1 METNFCKLLA
11 RQIKRHFGS
20 TDNLPEELQG
30 IMLDINNT
38 YNNFEDDVRLLQNSI
53 EISSQEL
60 RDAFRKQKLDGE
72 AQKEV
77 ISKIKGAIF
86 ALTPT
91 GLEDIDA
98 NETTASGNDHL
109 FDSLTKLIEER
120 NQAEESLKQASTRL
134 SLATRAGG
142 VGVWDYDLV
151 NDVLLWD
158 DQMFELY
165 GVDTKNFI
173 GAYQTWRDGLH
184 PDDLAKGDE
193 EIRMAIS
200 GEKEFNTEF
209 RVVRPDGSIHNIR
222 AIATVQR
229 NDAGKPLRMIGTNWD
244 ITELKKKEEEST
256 RQSGLITSLL
266 DSIPDFIFFKDID
279 GVYLGCNPSFAEFVG
294 KPRGEIVGRTDF
306 DLFGKEIGDFFRYH
320 DNEMLKYK
328 QPKHNEEWI
337 TYPDGRRIL
346 IDTLKT
352 PYLGADGSLIGIL
365 GVSRDI
371 TLRKE
376 AEEALLK
383 HATLQK
389 ILMDMASTYINV
401 PIDQVNDTI
410 NESLKTLGT
419 FVAADRSYIF
429 TYDPIKK
436 TTSIEYEWCNADIAS
451 QIDEL
456 QDISFDMFPD
466 WVTTHQKGD
475 ILYIAD
481 VPALPEG
488 NLKKILQP
496 QGIKSLITIPMM
508 SGGKCIGFIGFDS
521 VKNFYQYTD
530 DSITLLQLF
539 SHMLVNVKNRVK
551 AENELIGTNLYLES
565 ATIKA
570 NEMAVRAETANKAKS
585 VFLANMSHEIRT
597 PLNAIIGFS
606 QLMNRDKTMAD
617 TQREYT
623 TSIIRAGEHLLA
635 LINDILELSKV
646 EAGRVALNPT
656 NIDLHS
662 FMNDIQL
669 IFKERVQTKHLWLLF
684 ETVGEIPHYVI
695 VDENKL
701 RQVFINLIGNAIKFT
716 DKGGIAVR
724 TRYDKNN
731 DRTGRLVVEIEDSGD
746 GIPENE
752 IANLFKHFVQTSS
765 GIKKGSG
772 TGLGLALS
780 RELAIIMGGDITVSS
795 KVGTGSVF
803 TFYVEIKEGE
813 TEPVKAENTKYV
825 VCLDKNEKSCRILVV
840 DDKIENLRVAVNLL
854 KEVGF
859 ETNEAINGE
868 DAITKFEQW
877 DPHLILMDL
886 RMPIMDGFE
895 ATRRIK
901 STEKGKKTPIVA
913 LTASTFEEEQMK
925 VELLLMQG
933 HIRKPFRESVLFS
946 TISKILGI
954 KYIYEDDIISES
966 GIHPKKEWLVLNE
979 ISKLSN
985 NLRQQMLDAIMVAD
999 FDLLI
1004 GYINAIEQDNPK
1016 LGQYLKELANDYE
1029 YGKLQQILNL
1039 EKV

>member
-1 METNFCKLLA
+1 
-11 RQIKRHFGS
+11 
-20 TDNLPEELQG
+20 
-30 IMLDINNT
+30 
-38 YNNFEDDVRLLQNSI
+38 
-53 EISSQEL
+53 
-60 RDAFRKQKLDGE
+60 
-72 AQKEV
+72 
-77 ISKIKGAIF
+77 
-86 ALTPT
+86 
-91 GLEDIDA
+91 
-98 NETTASGNDHL
+98 
-109 FDSLTKLIEER
+109 
-120 NQAEESLKQASTRL
+120 
-134 SLATRAGG
+134 
-142 VGVWDYDLV
+142 
-151 NDVLLWD
+151 
-158 DQMFELY
+158 
-165 GVDTKNFI
+165 
-173 GAYQTWRDGLH
+173 
-184 PDDLAKGDE
+184 
-193 EIRMAIS
+193 
-200 GEKEFNTEF
+200 
-209 RVVRPDGSIHNIR
+209 
-222 AIATVQR
+222 
-229 NDAGKPLRMIGTNWD
+229 
-244 ITELKKKEEEST
+244 
-256 RQSGLITSLL
+256 
-266 DSIPDFIFFKDID
+266 
-279 GVYLGCNPSFAEFVG
+279 
-294 KPRGEIVGRTDF
+294 
-306 DLFGKEIGDFFRYH
+306 
-320 DNEMLKYK
+320 
-328 QPKHNEEWI
+328 
-337 TYPDGRRIL
+337 
-346 IDTLKT
+346 
-352 PYLGADGSLIGIL
+352 
-365 GVSRDI
+365 
-371 TLRKE
+371 
-376 AEEALLK
+376 
-383 HATLQK
+383 
-389 ILMDMASTYINV
+389 
-401 PIDQVNDTI
+401 
-410 NESLKTLGT
+410 
-419 FVAADRSYIF
+419 
-429 TYDPIKK
+429 
-436 TTSIEYEWCNADIAS
+436 
-451 QIDEL
+451 
-456 QDISFDMFPD
+456 
-466 WVTTHQKGD
+466 
-475 ILYIAD
+475 
-481 VPALPEG
+481 
-488 NLKKILQP
+488 
-496 QGIKSLITIPMM
+496 
-508 SGGKCIGFIGFDS
+508 
-521 VKNFYQYTD
+521 
-530 DSITLLQLF
+530 
-539 SHMLVNVKNRVK
+539 
-551 AENELIGTNLYLES
+551 
-565 ATIKA
+565 
-570 NEMAVRAETANKAKS
+570 
-585 VFLANMSHEIRT
+585 
-597 PLNAIIGFS
+597 
-606 QLMNRDKTMAD
+606 
-617 TQREYT
+617 
-623 TSIIRAGEHLLA
+623 
-635 LINDILELSKV
+635 
-646 EAGRVALNPT
+646 
-656 NIDLHS
+656 
-662 FMNDIQL
+662 MNDIQL